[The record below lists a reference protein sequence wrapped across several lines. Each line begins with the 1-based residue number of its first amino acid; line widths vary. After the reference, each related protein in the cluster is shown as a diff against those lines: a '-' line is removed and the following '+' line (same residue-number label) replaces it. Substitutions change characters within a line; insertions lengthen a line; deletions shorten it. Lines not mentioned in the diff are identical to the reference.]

1 MSLHAE
7 LLVRVLTHGAIHFV
21 RADLEGEGQCGRRAG
36 LDELRL
42 PLDALP
48 FDLESVWDAPRVGDG
63 ERDGA
68 CRDRGL
74 RQLDLPL
81 GELGGHRRGGARGSV
96 RGGCCKCHPGQ
107 QDQGDVAGRNSKRG
121 SHGDLPPARVRSE
134 EHTSELQSLAYL
146 VCRLL
151 LEKKKKETANS
162 T

>member
-7 LLVRVLTHGAIHFV
+7 LLVRALPDGPIHFI
-21 RADLEGEGQCGRRAG
+21 RPDLEGEGQCGRRAG
-36 LDELRL
+36 LDEVRL

-74 RQLDLPL
+74 RQLHLPL

-96 RGGCCKCHPGQ
+96 RGGRCKCE
-107 QDQGDVAGRNSKRG
+107 DRKSTRLNS
-121 SHGDLPPARVRSE
+121 SHSQ
-134 EHTSELQSLAYL
+134 TSYAVFCLTKQTKGWSSALAQPMTL
-146 VCRLL
+146 RRAV
-151 LEKKKKETANS
+151 S
-162 T
+162 